1 MTLIEKQNRRL
12 KEKPEL
18 NVFLRV
24 FKHGAEYAV
33 FTGMKKGASHKAPSL
48 FTQNSAYLRAES
60 GDRM

>member
-24 FKHGAEYAV
+24 FKRGAEYAV

-48 FTQNSAYLRAES
+48 FT
-60 GDRM
+60 